1 VTAHRL
7 FYLDPHRLTAYVW
20 RQGNLHAE
28 GSFTNSDDGLLAFS
42 HYLARW
48 RNSHFALLANV
59 AEEEHVLETIPFLSR
74 GDRQA
79 LITRKIGQHFMGSPL
94 ATAFSL
100 GYEKTRRKNE
110 KLLLSALTNPT
121 HFEPWLKRIT
131 DAEAPLS
138 GIYTVAQLGGQLLK
152 KLGGEHQGCLL
163 LTMQDHS
170 IRESYL
176 RDGQTLFSRMAPIVD
191 SSIAGI
197 ASSFAAEAGK
207 LQQYLIGQRLISR
220 DDHLPALIV
229 ASPSAVPAITKACL
243 GRDNLGFTIVDSH
256 IAAKKLGLK
265 TLPEDNRC
273 DLLYLQLLASD
284 PPRQQFAGAGH
295 RHAYQ
300 VDRLRRSILAAGL
313 IALLGGLLLTV
324 HNAWTAYELRQETRA
339 LQASASDLENRYGKI
354 AATFPQLGID
364 NDTLR
369 RLTDQHAT
377 LGQQQR
383 HPEQALQRLGR
394 ILEQM
399 PAIVLDRIDW
409 QIGHDVPGNASG
421 NAPDNASAIDSHGET
436 TIINGHVQLAPTAT
450 TREVLTLFGEFVER
464 LRQDPDNTVR
474 ILQQPFDMESERPL
488 RGGDDVGEAG
498 LPRPFA
504 VEISRTA
511 KP

>member
-1 VTAHRL
+1 MTAHRL
-7 FYLDPHRLTAYVW
+7 FYLNTHRLTAYVW
-20 RQGNLHAE
+20 RQGRLHAE
-28 GSFTNSDDGLLAFS
+28 GSFTHSDDGLLAFS

-59 AEEEHVLETIPFLSR
+59 AEEDHVLETIPFLSR

-79 LITRKIGQHFMGSPL
+79 LIARKISQHFMGSPL

-110 KLLLSALTNPT
+110 KLLLSALTNPA
-121 HFEPWLKRIT
+121 HFEPWLKRIA

-152 KLGGEHQGCLL
+152 KLDGERQGCLL

-176 RDGQTLFSRMAPIVD
+176 RDDQTLFSRMAPISD

-229 ASPSAVPAITKACL
+229 AYPPAVPAITKACQ
-243 GRDNLGFTIVDSH
+243 GHDNLGFTIVDSH
-256 IAAKKLGLK
+256 LAARKLGLK

-295 RHAYQ
+295 RHDYQ
-300 VDRLRRSILAAGL
+300 VDRLRRGILAAGL
-313 IALLGGLLLTV
+313 ITLLGGLLLTA
-324 HNAWTAYELRQETRA
+324 HNAWTAYELRRETLA
-339 LQASASDLENRYGKI
+339 LQASESELEERYGKI

-369 RLTDQHAT
+369 RLTDQYAA
-377 LGQQQR
+377 LSQQRR
-383 HPEQALQRLGR
+383 HPEQALRRLGQT
-394 ILEQM
+394 LERM
-399 PAIVLDRIDW
+399 PAIILDRIEW
-409 QIGHDVPGNASG
+409 RIGRDVPGSASG
-421 NAPDNASAIDSHGET
+421 KAPDNTSAIDGRDET
-436 TIINGHVQLAPTAT
+436 TIVHGHVQLAPTASA
-450 TREVLTLFGEFVER
+450 REVLTL
-464 LRQDPDNTVR
+464 
-474 ILQQPFDMESERPL
+474 
-488 RGGDDVGEAG
+488 
-498 LPRPFA
+498 
-504 VEISRTA
+504 
-511 KP
+511 

>member
-7 FYLDPHRLTAYVW
+7 FYLDTHHLTAYVW
-20 RQGNLHAE
+20 RQGHLRAE
-28 GSFTNSDDGLLAFS
+28 GSFTNSDNGLLAFS

-48 RNSHFALLANV
+48 RDSRFALLANV
-59 AEEEHVLETIPFLSR
+59 ADEEHALETIPFLSR

-79 LITRKIGQHFMGSPL
+79 LIARKISQHFMGSPL

-110 KLLLSALTNPT
+110 KLLLSALTNPA
-121 HFEPWLKRIT
+121 HFEPWLTRIAN
-131 DAEAPLS
+131 AEAPLS

-152 KLGGEHQGCLL
+152 KLGGERQGCLL

-207 LQQYLIGQRLISR
+207 LQQYLIGQRQISR

-229 ASPSAVPAITKACL
+229 ACPAAVPAISKACL
-243 GRDNLGFTIVDSH
+243 AHDNLVFSIVDSH
-256 IAAKKLGLK
+256 VAARKLSLK

-273 DLLYLQLLASD
+273 DLLYLQLLATD
-284 PPRQQFAGAGH
+284 PPRQQFAGPGH

-300 VDRLRRSILAAGL
+300 VNRLRRGILAAGL
-313 IALLGGLLLTV
+313 IALLGGLLLTA
-324 HNAWTAYELRQETRA
+324 HNAWTAYELRQETRT

-364 NDTLR
+364 NATLR
-369 RLTDQHAT
+369 RLTDQHAA

-383 HPEQALQRLGR
+383 PPEPALRRLGQV
-394 ILEQM
+394 LEQM
-399 PAIVLDRIDW
+399 PAIILDRLDW
-409 QIGHDVPGNASG
+409 RIGREVAGNASG
-421 NAPDNASAIDSHGET
+421 NASAIDSHGET
-436 TIINGHVQLAPTAT
+436 TIINGHVQLAPTAS
-450 TREVLTLFGEFVER
+450 TREVLTLFNEFVER
-464 LRQDPDNTVR
+464 LRNDPDNTVR
-474 ILQQPFDMESERPL
+474 ILQRPFDMESGRPL

-498 LPRPFA
+498 LAQPFMI
-504 VEISRTA
+504 EITRLA
-511 KP
+511 P

>member
-1 VTAHRL
+1 MTTHRL
-7 FYLDPHRLTAYVW
+7 FYLDTHGLTAYIW
-20 RQGNLHAE
+20 RQGRLHAE
-28 GSFTNSDDGLLAFS
+28 GSFTDSDDGLLAFS

-48 RNSHFALLANV
+48 HNSRFALLANV
-59 AEEEHVLETIPFLSR
+59 AEEGHVLETIPFLSH

-79 LITRKIGQHFMGSPL
+79 LIARKIGQHFMGSPL

-110 KLLLSALTNPT
+110 KLLLSALTNPN
-121 HFEPWLKRIT
+121 HFEPWLTRIA

-138 GIYTVAQLGGQLLK
+138 GIYTVAQLGGQLLR
-152 KLGGEHQGCLL
+152 KLGGDKKGSLL

-176 RDGQTLFSRMAPIVD
+176 RDGQTLFSRMAPIID

-220 DDHLPALIV
+220 DDHLPTLIV
-229 ASPSAVPAITKACL
+229 AYPPTAPAITKACL
-243 GRDNLGFTIVDSH
+243 VHDHLDFTIVDSH
-256 IAAKKLGLK
+256 VAARKLGLK

-284 PPRQQFAGAGH
+284 PPRQQFAGASH

-300 VDRLRRSILAAGL
+300 VDRLRRGILAAGL
-313 IALLGGLLLTV
+313 VALLGGLLLTA
-324 HNAWTAYELRQETRA
+324 HNAWNAHELRQETQS
-339 LQASASDLENRYGKI
+339 LQARENALESRYSEI

-369 RLTDQHAT
+369 RLTDQHTA

-383 HPEQALQRLGR
+383 HPGQAFQRLGR
-394 ILEQM
+394 ILERM
-399 PAIVLDRIDW
+399 PAIILDRIDW
-409 QIGHDVPGNASG
+409 QIGRKVAGSASG
-421 NAPDNASAIDSHGET
+421 NADNTLAIDGHGET
-436 TIINGHVQLAPTAT
+436 TIIHGHVQLAPTAS
-450 TREVLTLFGEFVER
+450 TREVLALFGEFVER
-464 LRQDPDNTVR
+464 LRQDPDSTVR
-474 ILQQPFDMESERPL
+474 ILQQPFDMESGRPL
-488 RGGDDVGEAG
+488 RGGNDAGEAG
-498 LPRPFA
+498 QPQPFA
-504 VEISRTA
+504 VEINRTA